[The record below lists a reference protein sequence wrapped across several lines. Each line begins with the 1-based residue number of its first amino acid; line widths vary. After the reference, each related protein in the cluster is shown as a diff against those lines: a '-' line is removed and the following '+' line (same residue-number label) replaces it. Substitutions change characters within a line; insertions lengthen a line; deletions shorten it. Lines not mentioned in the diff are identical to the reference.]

1 MSTVSATI
9 IDKMQTKLAQTAD
22 SIQEKKHEIQLY
34 QVEKLLTFLTSRGF
48 SPTPLAVSNVINY
61 FIGKIIAPIADKRM
75 SDEEANV
82 LIKRLNG
89 DESIDDVLT
98 EYFTT
103 AWVEKTHVEGKGYDK
118 TWNSPAWNSQTWKQS
133 SWYPKQYQGKSHG
146 KSHGKGIP
154 QGKANDQNQEQ
165 ASSSRDWPSLGK
177 AKTDSQNQS
186 QV

>member
-1 MSTVSATI
+1 
-9 IDKMQTKLAQTAD
+9 MQAKLAQTAD
-22 SIQEKKHEIQLY
+22 TIQEKKYEIQLY

-48 SPTPLAVSNVINY
+48 TPTPLAVSNVINY

-89 DESIDDVLT
+89 DESIDVVLT

-118 TWNSPAWNSQTWKQS
+118 TWNSQTWNQPTWNSQTWNQS
-133 SWYPKQYQGKSHG
+133 SRYPKQFQGKSHG
-146 KSHGKGIP
+146 KSHGKGK
-154 QGKANDQNQEQ
+154 GNDQEQ
-165 ASSSRDWPSLGK
+165 TFSSRDWPSLGK
-177 AKTDSQNQS
+177 AKTDALNQS